1 MPQPKQCIVC
11 DKMFCNKSSLNK
23 HVKSKKHLKMVEKAK
38 IEIDKTDNP
47 TEPNME
53 DIMDKPEEEEVII
66 KESIIINPVSDQEIK
81 NIDIMKQ
88 IDEDIK
94 SIKWEKLDKN
104 TFDFFDPHARSMCVI
119 GSSFCGKST
128 FVFKVADMMFN
139 TNDILTIAM
148 LDNPQADV
156 YNTLPRS
163 YQIVDTFR
171 ADLVKAMHSIAKK
184 TKNKFKFGV
193 ILDDIIDLRYSNTLR
208 SMLLS
213 WRNSRISSILSLQDV
228 SLVSRS
234 MKNSIS
240 YLCLRNNTDMGVVE
254 TLMKNYIGYR
264 DIFFKKKTMNEK
276 IMLFTTLMK
285 DKENT
290 IVLDNIKGELRFV
303 KYKL

>member
-1 MPQPKQCIVC
+1 MPQPKQCIIC
-11 DKMFCNKSSLNK
+11 NKMFCNKSSLNK
-23 HVKSKKHLKMVEKAK
+23 HIKTKKHIKMLEKSKKEDK
-38 IEIDKTDNP
+38 IEDKI
-47 TEPNME
+47 E
-53 DIMDKPEEEEVII
+53 DIIEDMPKEEVII
-66 KESIIINPVSDQEIK
+66 KEPIIINPVSDQEIK

-104 TFDFFDPHARSMCVI
+104 TFDFFKPHARSMCVI

-128 FVFKVADMMFN
+128 FVFKVADMLFN

-240 YLCLRNNTDMGVVE
+240 YLCLRNNSDMGVVE

-276 IMLFTTLMK
+276 IMLYTTLMK